1 MSGNR
6 NRLELLARL
15 GYAARGVV
23 SLIVGGLA
31 LLAALG
37 RGGRTTDSKGA
48 LQTLMQQP
56 LGECLLGIV
65 AVGLFGFALWRL
77 FQSLLDADGL
87 GTAPKALAR
96 RAGQAVS
103 AVVYFGLG
111 VFATRL
117 LLAAGRTG
125 GGEQDARDWTAWL
138 LGQPFGRWVV
148 AAAGLALIG
157 AAIGIAYRAW
167 TASFH
172 QRLACGDAARWV
184 VPLGRLG
191 FAARAVVLLTA
202 GAFLV
207 IAAYRSDPS
216 AARGLSGVLLA
227 LQEQPFGQALFAMVA
242 LGLAAFGLFG
252 LVQARFRRIDAPRPG
267 EIVAAAKRGIA

>member
-37 RGGRTTDSKGA
+37 RGGWTTDSKGA

-56 LGECLLGIV
+56 LGEILLGIV

-117 LLAAGRTG
+117 LLAAGRTD

-138 LGQPFGRWVV
+138 LGQPFGQWVV

-167 TASFH
+167 TASFRQH
-172 QRLACGDAARWV
+172 LACGDAARWV
-184 VPLGRLG
+184 VPLGRIG